1 MSLFSHFFTN
11 DGPGP
16 GIKREQ
22 VSKPAPVRFFT
33 ILFRKFGKLM
43 QANLIFLLPF
53 IPVVCLAAVL
63 FFLPMEWTL
72 RLPEQAGGGLLDLWG
87 LYVVPLPLLALS
99 PFCAGLTY
107 VTRNFVQERPV
118 FIWWNFWRA
127 VRLNGKMFFL
137 NGCLLYVAY
146 ALLSFSGIYY
156 YRSYTVTQSWLCA
169 IPLCFCVAL
178 GAILLFAQYY
188 LPLLLVT
195 FELRFWQAYRNAC
208 IFALSAFGRNLLIS
222 VVLACYFLFL
232 FLAPGFGFTLVLALL
247 LGVFLLASLPSYFVN
262 FVAYPVLDRYLI
274 RIRPLRK

>member
-1 MSLFSHFFTN
+1 M
-11 DGPGP
+11 G
-16 GIKREQ
+16 
-22 VSKPAPVRFFT
+22 
-33 ILFRKFGKLM
+33 
-43 QANLIFLLPF
+43 
-53 IPVVCLAAVL
+53 
-63 FFLPMEWTL
+63 TL
-72 RLPEQAGGGLLDLWG
+72 RGPSAFASLISFLRWIDLCDEK
-87 LYVVPLPLLALS
+87 
-99 PFCAGLTY
+99 FCARKASFHLVGFLEGGSAEWKN
-107 VTRNFVQERPV
+107 V
-118 FIWWNFWRA
+118 
-127 VRLNGKMFFL
+127 FL

-232 FLAPGFGFTLVLALL
+232 FLVPGFGFTLVLALL

-274 RIRPLRK
+274 RPLRK